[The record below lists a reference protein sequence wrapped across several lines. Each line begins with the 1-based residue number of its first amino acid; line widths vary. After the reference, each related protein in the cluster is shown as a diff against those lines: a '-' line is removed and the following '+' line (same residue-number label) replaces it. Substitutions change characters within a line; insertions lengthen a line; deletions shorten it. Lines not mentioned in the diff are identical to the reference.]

1 MIYEKEYD
9 LNTEERRTLL
19 FLTGGLRIIDRRDIT
34 KEDIWNLQEFFGLNN
49 TNKIILRCIIKRDKV
64 VIKIMERQD
73 ANKRDSKN

>member
-64 VIKIMERQD
+64 VIKIMENRD
-73 ANKRDSKN
+73 VSKRNSKN

>member
-64 VIKIMERQD
+64 VIKIMEKQD
-73 ANKRDSKN
+73 ASKRDSKN

>member
-9 LNTEERRTLL
+9 LNTEECRTLL

-64 VIKIMERQD
+64 VIKIMEKQD

>member
-64 VIKIMERQD
+64 VIKIMEKQN
-73 ANKRDSKN
+73 ASKRDSKN

>member
-64 VIKIMERQD
+64 VIKIMEKQNV
-73 ANKRDSKN
+73 NKRDSKN